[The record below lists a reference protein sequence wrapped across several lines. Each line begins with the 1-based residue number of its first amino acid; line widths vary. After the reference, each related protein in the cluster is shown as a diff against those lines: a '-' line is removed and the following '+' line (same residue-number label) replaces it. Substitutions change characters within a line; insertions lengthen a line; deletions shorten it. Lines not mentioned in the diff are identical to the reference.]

1 MTSFSREFKA
11 GSEQL
16 TLHVETDA
24 RLRRYARWKLRGQV
38 VQLRVPRGMSDP
50 QIEQLI
56 NQIIPRI
63 VRQRKRA
70 TRQNDVN
77 LAARAAAINSQYFDG
92 ELSWHTIRWVSNM
105 KNRLGSCTTG
115 GSTDG
120 DIRLS
125 DRMRNWPTYV
135 IDYVL
140 AHEICHRKY
149 PNHSPDFWAYL
160 SRYPH

>member
-1 MTSFSREFKA
+1 
-11 GSEQL
+11 
-16 TLHVETDA
+16 
-24 RLRRYARWKLRGQV
+24 
-38 VQLRVPRGMSDP
+38 
-50 QIEQLI
+50 
-56 NQIIPRI
+56 
-63 VRQRKRA
+63 
-70 TRQNDVN
+70 
-77 LAARAAAINSQYFDG
+77 
-92 ELSWHTIRWVSNM
+92 VSNM

-160 SRYPH
+160 SRYPHTPKALGFIEGIAFTEGEDPDSLLD